1 MYSKLVLLV
10 CDIHSVCL
18 IKKLIAVVPLAYSVK
33 SCKTIIGISKVN
45 LPGVSDCECITIISG
60 SIV

>member
-10 CDIHSVCL
+10 CDIHSVYL
-18 IKKLIAVVPLAYSVK
+18 IKKKLIAVVPLAYSAK

-45 LPGVSDCECITIISG
+45 LPGVSDCECITI
-60 SIV
+60 